1 MGAISV
7 AAAFSTLTSCNI
19 IRPFVSWGSS
29 CSLHRFWYPDVEI
42 CSFVIVTQSLVRFTP
57 WISTIG
63 VAVRWTLFSHVMT
76 VARFF
81 YGTVRC
87 KEEADQIRQKG
98 QVCKGGGG
106 GGGGELGLLF
116 CVRGGVVIGPS
127 EESISC
133 APSITFL
140 PQKTADI
147 LNSLLKDKRLL

>member
-19 IRPFVSWGSS
+19 IRPFVSWGST

-42 CSFVIVTQSLVRFTP
+42 CSFVIVTSTLSLVRFTP

-63 VAVRWTLFSHVMT
+63 VAVRWILFSHVMT

-87 KEEADQIRQKG
+87 KEEADQTRQKG
-98 QVCKGGGG
+98 QVCKEGGGG
-106 GGGGELGLLF
+106 GGRGRELGLSLS
-116 CVRGGVVIGPS
+116 VRRWMFIRSS

-133 APSITFL
+133 APSITFCHR
-140 PQKTADI
+140 
-147 LNSLLKDKRLL
+147 KRQIF

>member
-19 IRPFVSWGSS
+19 IRPFVSWGST

-63 VAVRWTLFSHVMT
+63 VAVRWILFSHVMT

-87 KEEADQIRQKG
+87 KEEADQTRQKG

-106 GGGGELGLLF
+106 GGRKLGLSLS
-116 CVRGGVVIGPS
+116 VRRWMFMRSS